1 MKALFKL
8 LLGIF
13 LLFLLMNY
21 FFPAQQAPDKHPTQS
36 NQITL
41 AEVSAKSQDALVTT
55 AAFMNQ
61 EKVRLGAAMS
71 VTLQKLDRLIAQ
83 MQDTAATLPEH
94 KRPAFQHKINDW
106 QTTRSNVVQ
115 LQSRLRPA
123 ENSTLDLL
131 KANWQTIE
139 VEISDRLLHEA
150 R

>member
-21 FFPAQQAPDKHPTQS
+21 FFPARQAPDKHPTQS
-36 NQITL
+36 SQITL

-61 EKVRLGAAMS
+61 EKVRIGAAMS

-94 KRPAFQHKINDW
+94 ERPAFQHKINDW
-106 QTTRSNVVQ
+106 QNTRSNVVQ

-123 ENSTLDLL
+123 ENSTMDHL
-131 KANWQTIE
+131 KANWQTVE
-139 VEISDRLLHEA
+139 VEISDRLLREN

>member
-21 FFPAQQAPDKHPTQS
+21 FFPARQAPDKHPTQS
-36 NQITL
+36 SQITL
-41 AEVSAKSQDALVTT
+41 AEVSAKSQDALITT
-55 AAFMNQ
+55 ATFMNQ

-83 MQDTAATLPEH
+83 MQDTAATLPEQE
-94 KRPAFQHKINDW
+94 RPAFQHKINDW
-106 QTTRSNVVQ
+106 QNTRSNVVQ

-123 ENSTLDLL
+123 ENSTMDHL
-131 KANWQTIE
+131 KANWQTVE
-139 VEISDRLLHEA
+139 VEISDRLLHEN